1 MTKHIPNL
9 LTLLNLASGT
19 IGIYMILS
27 GEYSLALI
35 FFALSIGMDF
45 ADGFAAR
52 LLQAGS
58 EIGKQL
64 DSMADLV
71 SFGLFSMAM
80 VFSVFQLIIPGS
92 EGSWFSDLSFLQKIK
107 IISLLIIPL
116 LSALR
121 LARFNL
127 QEQSDYFVGLPV
139 PAFAL
144 FWAGIYYDMHV
155 NQSFFGQDLNPWF
168 LWAIVMVMSL
178 MMVVPLP
185 MLSLKF
191 TSLSFRKNFA
201 SYILLI
207 AALIILA
214 FTGIAGLPLV
224 ILTYILLSLLRIV
237 LT

>member
-1 MTKHIPNL
+1 
-9 LTLLNLASGT
+9 
-19 IGIYMILS
+19 
-27 GEYSLALI
+27 
-35 FFALSIGMDF
+35 
-45 ADGFAAR
+45 
-52 LLQAGS
+52 
-58 EIGKQL
+58 
-64 DSMADLV
+64 MADLV

-80 VFSVFQLIIPGS
+80 VFSVFQLIISGS
-92 EGSWFSDLSFLQKIK
+92 EGSWFSDLSVIQKIQ

-224 ILTYILLSLLRIV
+224 ILTYILLSLLKIL